1 MKKSSTSSSSG
12 NIIKSSNENLNV
24 SRRLPRPNG
33 ATALATEAI
42 ISKDANL
49 KKAWVDFMVNQ
60 WLLSNGFIC
69 GIQYDVQ
76 TFAKGLNIS
85 VDEIRVRMR
94 DTLIQSRIFDRDKQE
109 KLLYGLMGEL
119 VSWTMEDRMKINAQ
133 INLLTKAQEGKYKPF
148 ISAELNKA
156 LKLGLE
162 SGTALQGVLARL
174 VGGGTTNVFNL
185 FQQNNDNSVT
195 NNYVTTSEVL
205 EIIADENKQLDK
217 SEQAKLLETRYD
229 LNSLPVVV
237 ATEQEGVDTSKEGLG
252 GKINITELNSIT
264 DNMKDAMSSADED
277 HHSMRREIEMRID
290 PDEEDPEL
298 SQYDDYEEV
307 QKEKPFSASDFL
319 NS

>member
-1 MKKSSTSSSSG
+1 MKRSSTSSSSG
-12 NIIKSSNENLNV
+12 SIIKSSIENLNV

-42 ISKDANL
+42 ISQDANL

-69 GIQYDVQ
+69 GTQYDIQ
-76 TFAKGLNIS
+76 TFAKVMSIS

-94 DTLIQSRIFDRDKQE
+94 DTIITSRIFDKDKQE

-119 VSWTMEDRMKINAQ
+119 LSWTMEDRMKINAQ
-133 INLLTKAQEGKYKPF
+133 VDLLTKAQGGKYVPF
-148 ISAELNKA
+148 ISAELNKV

-162 SGTALQGVLARL
+162 SGTALQGVLNRL
-174 VGGGTTNVFNL
+174 MGGGTTNIFNL

-195 NNYVTTSEVL
+195 NNYVTTTEVL
-205 EIIADENKQLDK
+205 EILADETKQLDK
-217 SEQAKLLETRYD
+217 PEQAKLLEARYD
-229 LNSLPVVV
+229 LQALPVVV
-237 ATEQEGVDTSKEGLG
+237 ATEQEGIDTSKEGLG
-252 GKINITELNSIT
+252 GKINITKLNSIT
-264 DNMKDAMSSADED
+264 DNLKGAMSSADDD

-298 SQYDDYEEV
+298 SLYDDYDEV
-307 QKEKPFSASDFL
+307 QQEKPFSARNYL
-319 NS
+319 NN